1 MSNSPKREL
10 QLLLLAVLLALII
23 LALLV
28 LLLPPRGAVSGGRS
42 ALSESA
48 AETGEAGETA
58 PGTEPT
64 TDEAQPS
71 GKSEDARGSP
81 PEEVIAQE
89 LLERPELIPFEGT
102 LGGSM
107 GFYTRENITVLNDRW
122 VFARFEDGHVQGSM
136 LLEYEM
142 TPAGELQW
150 EILAAELD

>member
-1 MSNSPKREL
+1 MSSSPKREL
-10 QLLLLAVLLALII
+10 QLLLLAVLLALIV

-42 ALSESA
+42 TLSESA
-48 AETGEAGETA
+48 AETGDAGETP
-58 PGTEPT
+58 PGAEPA

-71 GKSEDARGSP
+71 RKSEDALGSP